1 MPHSM
6 RHLVKMRWVDCT
18 LCTTRRWRF
27 GDRAHWRRPPRG
39 VAFLVRRPRLSHNSA
54 RGPPM
59 ASESAAVSGSPASSG
74 VMDKGLKKGA
84 IGYLSNIVIGV
95 ASTAPAYSLAT
106 TLGVLVVVKGV
117 GVHAPAVMLVA
128 FVPMLLVASAYKY
141 FNRADPDAGTTF
153 AWTTRAFGPS
163 TGWLNGWAIFL
174 ADLIVMASLA
184 DIAAIYTFKLF
195 GFSELGGSKVA
206 IIIAAILWIAIMT
219 WICYRG
225 IELSA
230 RIQQVLLGAEVFI
243 LALFSVVAFVKVYG
257 SHPPSGAIKPSLSW
271 INPFAMNFS
280 DLVVALL
287 LAVFIYWGWDSGVAV
302 NEESEDPAEGPGKA
316 AVVST
321 ILLVL
326 IYVVVTAAAQ
336 SFHGVGFLTN
346 EANQEDVLNA
356 LGTGVL
362 GGTLDKLLII
372 AVLTSASAS
381 TQTTI
386 LPTARTTLSMAH
398 WKAVTSL
405 LSRVHKRYLTPTVS
419 TLGFGALSIAIT
431 IALLLLSE
439 SVLDDSLTA
448 IGFPICFFYG
458 FTGVACAWYYRRDL
472 TESVRNF
479 LLLGLGPVLGGLM
492 LFGVGIKAAFYYGHA
507 ENVSSKPILGITLP
521 LWFGIGGMILG
532 AIILLISRPYFKEY
546 FSRKTETAPPGLL
559 DQPPPQV
566 IPTPVDF

>member
-1 MPHSM
+1 MAIEGTD
-6 RHLVKMRWVDCT
+6 VI
-18 LCTTRRWRF
+18 
-27 GDRAHWRRPPRG
+27 G
-39 VAFLVRRPRLSHNSA
+39 
-54 RGPPM
+54 GPQR
-59 ASESAAVSGSPASSG
+59 ESG

-84 IGYLSNIVIGV
+84 IGYISNIVIGV
-95 ASTAPAYSLAT
+95 ASTAPAYSLAA
-106 TLGVLVVVKGV
+106 TLGFIVAVKGV

-128 FVPMLLVASAYKY
+128 FIPMLLVASAYKY

-153 AWTTRAFGPS
+153 AWTTRAFGPM
-163 TGWLNGWAIFL
+163 TGWMNGWAIFL
-174 ADLIVMASLA
+174 ADVIVMASLA

-195 GFSELGGSKVA
+195 GFTELGESKAA
-206 IIIAAILWIAIMT
+206 IIIAAVIWIAIMT

-230 RIQQVLLGAEVFI
+230 RIQQLLLSAEVFI
-243 LALFSVVAFVKVYG
+243 LGLFAVVALVKVYG
-257 SHPPSGAIKPSLSW
+257 SHPPSGSIKVSASW
-271 INPFAMNFS
+271 FNPFAMNFS

-316 AVVST
+316 AVIST

-356 LGTGVL
+356 LGSGVL
-362 GGTLDKLLII
+362 GSTLNKLLVI

-405 LSRVHKRYLTPTVS
+405 LSRVHKRFLTPTVS
-419 TLGFGALSIAIT
+419 TVGFGVLSVIIT
-431 IALLLLSE
+431 IILLLLSE
-439 SVLDDSLTA
+439 SVLADSLTA
-448 IGFPICFFYG
+448 IGFPICFYYG
-458 FTGVACAWYYRRDL
+458 FTGIGCAIYYRREL
-472 TESVRNF
+472 GKSVRKF
-479 LLLGLGPVLGGLM
+479 LLLGAGPVLGGLI
-492 LFGVGIKAAFYYGHA
+492 LLGVGIKAIFFYGHA
-507 ENVSSKPILGITLP
+507 ENVESKPILGITLP
-521 LWFGIGGMILG
+521 LWMGIGGMILG
-532 AIILLISRPYFKEY
+532 VVIMLVSRPYFREF
-546 FSRKTETAPPGLL
+546 FSRKPETAPPGIL
-559 DQPPPQV
+559 DRPPAQA
-566 IPTPVDF
+566 IPAPVDF

>member
-1 MPHSM
+1 
-6 RHLVKMRWVDCT
+6 
-18 LCTTRRWRF
+18 
-27 GDRAHWRRPPRG
+27 
-39 VAFLVRRPRLSHNSA
+39 
-54 RGPPM
+54 M
-59 ASESAAVSGSPASSG
+59 ASESGAAHGAPPSSSG
-74 VMDKGLKKGA
+74 VLDKGLKKGA
-84 IGYLSNIVIGV
+84 IGYISNIVIGV
-95 ASTAPAYSLAT
+95 ASTAPAYSLAA
-106 TLGVLVVVKGV
+106 TLGFIVAVKGV

-128 FVPMLLVASAYKY
+128 FIPMLLVASAYKY

-153 AWTTRAFGPS
+153 AWTTRAFGPA

-174 ADLIVMASLA
+174 ADVIVMASLA

-195 GFSELGGSKVA
+195 GFTELGESKAA
-206 IIIAAILWIAIMT
+206 IIIAAVLWIAIMT

-230 RIQQVLLGAEVFI
+230 RIQQVLLSAEVLI
-243 LALFSVVAFVKVYG
+243 LGAFATVALVKVYG
-257 SHPPSGAIKPSLSW
+257 SHPPSGSIKPSLSW
-271 INPFAMNFS
+271 FNPFAMNFN

-316 AVVST
+316 AVIST

-326 IYVVVTAAAQ
+326 IYVIVTAGAQ

-362 GGTLDKLLII
+362 GSTLNKLLVI

-405 LSRVHKRYLTPTVS
+405 LSRVHKRFLTPTVS
-419 TLGFGALSIAIT
+419 TLGFGALSIIIT
-431 IALLLLSE
+431 IVLLLLSE
-439 SVLDDSLTA
+439 SVLADSLTA
-448 IGFPICFFYG
+448 IGFPICFYYG
-458 FTGVACAWYYRRDL
+458 FTGVGCAIYYRHEL
-472 TESVRNF
+472 GKSLRNF

-492 LFGVGIKAAFYYGHA
+492 LFGIGIKAMFFYGHA
-507 ENVSSKPILGITLP
+507 ENVESKPILGITLP
-521 LWFGIGGMILG
+521 LWMGIGGMILG
-532 AIILLISRPYFKEY
+532 FVLMLISRPYFKAF
-546 FSRKTETAPPGLL
+546 FSRKPEAAPPGIL
-559 DQPPPQV
+559 DAAPSPALPA
-566 IPTPVDF
+566 PVDF